1 MINYQIKN
9 ADTAIMSFRGENLF
23 LSNFYEGK
31 VLMQLRDDLR
41 KM

>member
-23 LSNFYEGK
+23 LTSMK
-31 VLMQLRDDLR
+31 VKYLLIED
-41 KM
+41 